1 MPFLAGPGMNWVA
14 LKMLMG
20 DRSKYLGMVFG
31 VSFAALLMAQQSAIF
46 CGLMRNTTSQIRD
59 IQGGDVWVMDR
70 NVQFVDDPK
79 PLSENAL
86 YRVRGVDGVRWAVR
100 LYKGLGR
107 ARLDDGNFQQVMLV
121 GVDDATLVG
130 APAVEQ
136 GKLLVGRLEDLRRPD
151 AVIMDEFGWRY
162 LYGTEPFAP
171 GKTIEM
177 NDKRAVIVGLAKCS
191 PTFQTFPILYC
202 TYSQAVRYVP
212 QERKTLTFI
221 LAKADDGVEPAELC
235 ERIGRQTGDLQ
246 GLTGDDFFWKTI
258 GYYMRRTGIPINF
271 GITVALGFFVGCAIA
286 GQTFYLFT
294 IENLKQ
300 FGSLKAMGVA
310 NLVLV
315 RMVMLQAAVVGVI
328 GYGLGV
334 GGAALF
340 GYVFE
345 RAVKDAPP
353 AFYFPWQVLAITAA
367 AVFVIITLSAAVSIR
382 RVLFLEPAVVFR

>member
-1 MPFLAGPGMNWVA
+1 MNWVA
-14 LKMLMG
+14 LKMLTG
-20 DRSKYLGMVFG
+20 DRTKYLGIVFG

-59 IQGGDVWVMDR
+59 IQGADVWVMDR
-70 NVQFVDDPK
+70 NVQFVDDTK

-86 YRVRGVDGVRWAVR
+86 YRVRGVDGVKWAVR

-107 ARLDDGNFQQVMLV
+107 ARLGDGNFQQVILI

-136 GKLLVGRLEDLRRPD
+136 GKLLYGRLEDLRRPD

-162 LYGTEPFAP
+162 LFGGEPFAP
-171 GKTIEM
+171 GRTLEM
-177 NDKRAVIVGLAKCS
+177 NDKRAVIVGLAKCN

-202 TYSQAVRYVP
+202 TYSQAVKYVP
-212 QERKTLTFI
+212 QERKTLTFV
-221 LAKADDGVEPAELC
+221 LAKAADGISPEELC
-235 ERIGRQTGDLQ
+235 RRIETQTRTLRA
-246 GLTGDDFFWKTI
+246 LTNDQFFWTTI
-258 GYYMRRTGIPINF
+258 GYYLERTGIPINF
-271 GITVALGFFVGCAIA
+271 GITVVLGFIVGCAIA

-294 IENLKQ
+294 VENLKQ
-300 FGSLKAMGVA
+300 FGSLKAMGVS
-310 NLVLV
+310 NWRIV
-315 RMVMLQAAVVGVI
+315 RMVMLQALVVGVI
-328 GYGLGV
+328 GFGLGL

-345 RAVKDAPP
+345 RLVTNAPP
-353 AFYFPWQVLAITAA
+353 AFYFPWQVVVLAGA
-367 AVFVIITLSAAVSIR
+367 AVAVIITVSAAVSLK